1 MHNMTQRQHAAARFP
16 CLMAFKCLFLVAYSI
31 VVAVSHAADQGGTRL
46 ALWNAAL
53 GYVVVGWLVVLIE
66 LCFFK
71 DLKEISAAL
80 TFAVCVIALALYAT
94 NIWLMLRGDVDKC
107 QPALIVFA
115 WIQFFLSTL
124 MLDAWLPAAAG
135 DK

>member
-1 MHNMTQRQHAAARFP
+1 MIQP
-16 CLMAFKCLFLVAYSI
+16 PSPIVDEVAE
-31 VVAVSHAADQGGTRL
+31 VLLNALTKLGGLATATVIRVDGVPRPFAWDRL
-46 ALWNAAL
+46 GAI
-53 GYVVVGWLVVLIE
+53 G
-66 LCFFK
+66 
-71 DLKEISAAL
+71 EISAAL
-80 TFAVCVIALALYAT
+80 TFAVCIIALALYAT